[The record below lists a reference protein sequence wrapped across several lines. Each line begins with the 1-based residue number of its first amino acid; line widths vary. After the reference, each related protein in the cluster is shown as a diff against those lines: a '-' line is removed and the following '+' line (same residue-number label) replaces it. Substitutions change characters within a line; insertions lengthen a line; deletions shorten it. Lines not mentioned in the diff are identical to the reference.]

1 MAIHPDIQKKA
12 QSEID
17 RITGKARLPDFQDRP
32 SMPYMEAMYREVMR
46 WMPPLHIGL
55 PHFSTEDDV
64 YKGYFIP
71 KGVISLACLVVRSEI
86 DHNMTQVPRSLEI
99 FGRPFNFLCFP
110 ATPGTLFLKNF

>member
-71 KGVISLACLVVRSEI
+71 KGEFSLACLVTPSELI
-86 DHNMTQVPRSLEI
+86 MT
-99 FGRPFNFLCFP
+99 
-110 ATPGTLFLKNF
+110 